1 MNVNSMEGYAL
12 DYWAAKA
19 LGHRCKLISNGAD
32 LPVVG
37 VFSITGAL
45 IFAPSEHVAQAWPI
59 ILAAKIGINPP
70 SHGSKNWQAY
80 CHSKDSAD
88 AVCMAYAHDPLVAA
102 MRVFICS
109 IYGEKVPDEI

>member
-1 MNVNSMEGYAL
+1 MNVNNMEPYAL

-19 LGHRCKLISNGAD
+19 LGKKVELIRAGAD
-32 LPVVG
+32 GPVVG
-37 VFSITGAL
+37 VHDMPGAL
-45 IFAPSEHVAQAWPI
+45 IFSPTKHVAQAWPI
-59 ILAAKIGINPP
+59 ILAAKIGLNPP

-80 CHSKDSAD
+80 CSSKDRPD

-109 IYGEKVPDEI
+109 IYDEKVPDEI